1 MATSRRSRAV
11 TGRPSGRKAEP
22 QAETALEPNQVPEID
37 PNEPEA
43 PAEAEAET
51 EAEAEAEAVGE
62 ELEAGAA
69 SSGSSRRNLVRQSSR
84 RMQVASSAGTP
95 GYKKSARILTPA
107 EIAARKQAVR
117 GGIWLF
123 VIILLIIGG
132 AFAAWQLF
140 LRENP
145 LEKKAVAQ
153 LSEGAGKL
161 KVVEQAIN
169 NRQAAPARLA
179 YAAGIKALQVPE
191 LGNAKEPIDP
201 KDPNLASLTLAQK
214 AVELNKQ
221 LHATEERI
229 DKVERD
235 SKVDQNRRALS
246 EALGHLADLDKVQLT
261 ALEKRIP
268 LFVAN
273 PVEPDAGTPNDYQ
286 GAYKDIVND
295 MKNQQ
300 PLVDQENSRRLASIT
315 SEQEKKALSEI
326 EVLVKTELFN
336 EALLK
341 LDDYKGKFEQGNFE
355 SLREFVKNSAQQS
368 WAQAKAYAE
377 SRYTDYKSPGIPE
390 PLAKQ
395 ALADARARLEQ
406 VVSKFGIDDY
416 VNQAKELLSKYPAQ

>member
-1 MATSRRSRAV
+1 MATSRRSKAV

-22 QAETALEPNQVPEID
+22 QAETALEPNNVPEID
-37 PNEPEA
+37 PNEPDSTA
-43 PAEAEAET
+43 DAEAD
-51 EAEAEAEAVGE
+51 
-62 ELEAGAA
+62 AGAGGDA
-69 SSGSSRRNLVRQSSR
+69 EPADGSSGSSRRNLVRQSSR
-84 RMQVASSAGTP
+84 RMQVASATGTP
-95 GYKKSARILTPA
+95 GYKKSARILTPQ

-117 GGIWLF
+117 SGIWLF
-123 VIILLIIGG
+123 IIIILLFGG
-132 AFAAWQLF
+132 SFAAWQFL

-145 LEKKAVAQ
+145 LEKKAFAQ
-153 LSEGAGKL
+153 LSEGAEKL
-161 KVVEQAIN
+161 KLVEQAIN
-169 NRQAAPARLA
+169 NRQVAPARLA

-191 LGNAKEPIDP
+191 LGNAKDPIDA
-201 KDPNLASLTLAQK
+201 KDPNIASVTLANK

-235 SKVDQNRRALS
+235 SKVDQNRKALS
-246 EALGHLADLDKVQLT
+246 DALGHLADLDKVALT

-315 SEQEKKALSEI
+315 SEQEKKAHSEI
-326 EVLVKTELFN
+326 EVLVKQELFN

-355 SLREFVKNSAQQS
+355 SLREFVKNSAKQS
-368 WAQAKAYAE
+368 WTQAQAYAV
-377 SRYTDYKSPGIPE
+377 SRYTDFKSPGIPE

-395 ALADARARLEQ
+395 ALADARARLDQ
-406 VVSKFGIDDY
+406 VVAKFGIDEY
-416 VNQAKELLSKYPAQ
+416 VNAAKELLGKYPTQ

>member
-1 MATSRRSRAV
+1 MATSRRSKAV
-11 TGRPSGRKAEP
+11 SGRPSGRKAEP
-22 QAETALEPNQVPEID
+22 QAETALEPNNVPEID

-43 PAEAEAET
+43 QG
-51 EAEAEAEAVGE
+51 EAEAEAGGDGDGAAGE
-62 ELEAGAA
+62 SAEA

-84 RMQVASSAGTP
+84 RMQVASATGTP

-107 EIAARKQAVR
+107 EIAARKQAVKS
-117 GGIWLF
+117 GIWLF
-123 VIILLIIGG
+123 VIILVLFGG
-132 AFAAWQLF
+132 SFAAWQFL

-145 LEKKAVAQ
+145 LEKKAFAQ
-153 LSEGAGKL
+153 LSEGQEKL
-161 KVVEQAIN
+161 KLVEEAIN
-169 NRQAAPARLA
+169 NRQVASARQS
-179 YAAGIKALQVPE
+179 YAAGIKALAVTE

-201 KDPNLASLTLAQK
+201 KDPLLASVTLAQK

-235 SKVDQNRRALS
+235 SKVDQNRKALS
-246 EALGHLADLDKVQLT
+246 DALGHLSDLDKVQLT

-300 PLVDQENSRRLASIT
+300 PLVDQENARRLASIT
-315 SEQEKKALSEI
+315 SEQEKKAHSDI
-326 EVLVKTELFN
+326 EVLVKQELFN

-355 SLREFVKNSAQQS
+355 SLREFVKNSAAQS
-368 WAQAKAYAE
+368 WDQAKKYAE
-377 SRYTDYKSPGIPE
+377 SRYTDFKSPGIPE

-406 VVSKFGIDDY
+406 VVAKFGIDDY
-416 VNQAKELLSKYPAQ
+416 VNQAKELLGKYATQ